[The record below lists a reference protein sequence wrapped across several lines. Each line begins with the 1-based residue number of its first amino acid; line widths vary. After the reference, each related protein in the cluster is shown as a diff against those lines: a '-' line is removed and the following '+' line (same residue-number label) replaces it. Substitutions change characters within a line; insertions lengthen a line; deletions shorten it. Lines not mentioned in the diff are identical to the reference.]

1 MQENLYN
8 LAFERSILSSIVF
21 EPAQFDELS
30 SLLKVDDFYLPAH
43 QDIFNA
49 MIKLLQKDQPI
60 DEEFIKKE
68 LVTAKKF
75 DEQIMLEILSANP
88 ISNTKAYVEE
98 IKDKSLKRHLLTLT
112 TEIKRVTVEEELPS
126 AEVVDIVEKK
136 LYEITQDNQSS
147 DFKDSP
153 QMTFDTM
160 EYIKEMKA
168 RGNSVLVGVDTGF
181 NELNKMTTGFGKG
194 DLVIIAAR
202 PAMGK
207 CLGLGTK
214 VVMYDGTLKNVED
227 VEVGDQLMGDDS
239 TPRNVLSLARG
250 RERMYW
256 VRQNKGIDYR
266 VNESHILSLKRSRNE
281 NKHKHGDVLNI
292 SVKDYIDKSDKF
304 HSNYK
309 GYKVGIEFL
318 EQHLD
323 IEPYFLGIWL
333 CDGTSSSISIASED
347 EEIVKYIKSYA
358 KKLDLQVTKSK
369 NTKKCP
375 MYSITSGQRGGYY
388 KYDNSLQTRMRR
400 LGVLENKHIPHTYI
414 HNSRQN
420 RLELLAGII
429 DSDGYYDKKFNV
441 FEIVQKD
448 ENLTKQI
455 KLLADSLG
463 FRVSI
468 KTKKAI
474 IKKIN
479 YECDVYRLR
488 IVGDLDSIPTKVK
501 RKQARPLKA
510 KRDFKHTGIKVE
522 YDKVD
527 DYYGFEIDGN
537 HLFLLEDMTVTHNTS
552 FILNTVNSIISQGKG
567 VAFFSLEMPAE
578 QLMLRLLSIQTSIPL
593 QKLRVG
599 DMNDDEWTSLGG
611 AIDKM
616 NTAKLFVDD
625 QGSVNINQLRS
636 KLRKLKNQHP
646 EIEIA
651 VIDYLQ
657 IMQGI
662 GNQDRHL
669 QVSEISRGLKML
681 ARELNIPIIA
691 LSQLNRGLES
701 RNDKRPMLSDIRESG
716 SIEQD
721 ADIILFVYR
730 DDVYLYKEEKER
742 EKAAKAEGKE
752 FTPTY
757 QEKEEEAAEI
767 IIGKQ
772 RNGPTGHVK
781 LVFQKKLTRFVEPS
795 PRVVETAYEKV
806 DTKSANMDVGKTS
819 EPSSGGDSIDMP
831 TL

>member
-1 MQENLYN
+1 MQDNLYN

-21 EPAQFDELS
+21 EPQQFDELS
-30 SLLKVDDFYLPAH
+30 VALKSDDFYLPAH
-43 QDIFNA
+43 QEIFNV
-49 MIKLLQKDQPI
+49 MLTLLQKDHPI

-68 LVTAKKF
+68 LIKIKKF
-75 DEQIMLEILSANP
+75 DEQVMLEILSANP

-126 AEVVDIVEKK
+126 AEVIDIVEKK
-136 LYEITQDNQSS
+136 LYDITQDNQTS

-153 QMTFDTM
+153 KMTYDTM

-181 NELNKMTTGFGKG
+181 AELNKMTTGFGKG

-207 CLGLGTK
+207 
-214 VVMYDGTLKNVED
+214 
-227 VEVGDQLMGDDS
+227 
-239 TPRNVLSLARG
+239 
-250 RERMYW
+250 
-256 VRQNKGIDYR
+256 
-266 VNESHILSLKRSRNE
+266 
-281 NKHKHGDVLNI
+281 
-292 SVKDYIDKSDKF
+292 
-304 HSNYK
+304 
-309 GYKVGIEFL
+309 
-318 EQHLD
+318 
-323 IEPYFLGIWL
+323 
-333 CDGTSSSISIASED
+333 
-347 EEIVKYIKSYA
+347 
-358 KKLDLQVTKSK
+358 
-369 NTKKCP
+369 
-375 MYSITSGQRGGYY
+375 
-388 KYDNSLQTRMRR
+388 
-400 LGVLENKHIPHTYI
+400 
-414 HNSRQN
+414 
-420 RLELLAGII
+420 
-429 DSDGYYDKKFNV
+429 
-441 FEIVQKD
+441 
-448 ENLTKQI
+448 
-455 KLLADSLG
+455 
-463 FRVSI
+463 
-468 KTKKAI
+468 
-474 IKKIN
+474 
-479 YECDVYRLR
+479 
-488 IVGDLDSIPTKVK
+488 
-501 RKQARPLKA
+501 
-510 KRDFKHTGIKVE
+510 
-522 YDKVD
+522 
-527 DYYGFEIDGN
+527 
-537 HLFLLEDMTVTHNTS
+537 TS
-552 FILNTVNSIISQGKG
+552 FILNTVNSLIMQGKG

-578 QLMLRLLSIQTSIPL
+578 QLMLRLLSVQTSIPL

-599 DMNDDEWTSLGG
+599 DMNDDQWSSLNG

-616 NTAKLFVDD
+616 NSAKLYVDD
-625 QGSVNINQLRS
+625 QGSLNINQLRS

-657 IMQGI
+657 IMQGV

-681 ARELNIPIIA
+681 ARELEMPVVA

-752 FTPTY
+752 FVSEY
-757 QEKEEEAAEI
+757 IEKEEEDAEI

-781 LVFQKKLTRFVEPS
+781 LIFQKKLTRFIDAPKFSAGIETVYENVDTTSATIDIGEPS
-795 PRVVETAYEKV
+795 IA
-806 DTKSANMDVGKTS
+806 
-819 EPSSGGDSIDMP
+819 MP

>member
-1 MQENLYN
+1 MQDNLYN

-21 EPAQFDELS
+21 EPSQFDDLS
-30 SLLKVDDFYLPAH
+30 TQLKKDDFYLPAH
-43 QDIFNA
+43 QDIFAA
-49 MIKLLQKDQPI
+49 MTRLFQKDEPI

-68 LVTAKKF
+68 LVKTKKF
-75 DEQIMLEILSANP
+75 DEQVLLEILSANP
-88 ISNTKAYVEE
+88 ISNTRAYINE
-98 IKDKSLKRHLLTLT
+98 IRDKSLKRHLLTLT

-126 AEVVDIVEKK
+126 AEVIDIVEKK
-136 LYEITQDNQSS
+136 LYEITQDNQTS

-153 QMTFDTM
+153 TMTYDTM

-181 NELNKMTTGFGKG
+181 HELNKMTTGFGKG

-207 CLGLGTK
+207 
-214 VVMYDGTLKNVED
+214 
-227 VEVGDQLMGDDS
+227 
-239 TPRNVLSLARG
+239 
-250 RERMYW
+250 
-256 VRQNKGIDYR
+256 
-266 VNESHILSLKRSRNE
+266 
-281 NKHKHGDVLNI
+281 
-292 SVKDYIDKSDKF
+292 
-304 HSNYK
+304 
-309 GYKVGIEFL
+309 
-318 EQHLD
+318 
-323 IEPYFLGIWL
+323 
-333 CDGTSSSISIASED
+333 
-347 EEIVKYIKSYA
+347 
-358 KKLDLQVTKSK
+358 
-369 NTKKCP
+369 
-375 MYSITSGQRGGYY
+375 
-388 KYDNSLQTRMRR
+388 
-400 LGVLENKHIPHTYI
+400 
-414 HNSRQN
+414 
-420 RLELLAGII
+420 
-429 DSDGYYDKKFNV
+429 
-441 FEIVQKD
+441 
-448 ENLTKQI
+448 
-455 KLLADSLG
+455 
-463 FRVSI
+463 
-468 KTKKAI
+468 
-474 IKKIN
+474 
-479 YECDVYRLR
+479 
-488 IVGDLDSIPTKVK
+488 
-501 RKQARPLKA
+501 
-510 KRDFKHTGIKVE
+510 
-522 YDKVD
+522 
-527 DYYGFEIDGN
+527 
-537 HLFLLEDMTVTHNTS
+537 TS
-552 FILNTVNSIISQGKG
+552 FILNTVNSLITSGKG

-599 DMNDDEWTSLGG
+599 DMNDDQWTNLNN

-681 ARELNIPIIA
+681 ARELNIPIVA

-752 FTPTY
+752 FTSTY
-757 QEKEEEAAEI
+757 IEKEEEDAEI

-781 LVFQKKLTRFVEPS
+781 LVFQKKLTRFVDAPS
-795 PRVVETAYEKV
+795 FAKGVETVYENV
-806 DTKSANMDVGKTS
+806 DTRSANVDVG
-819 EPSSGGDSIDMP
+819 ESSVSMP

>member
-1 MQENLYN
+1 V
-8 LAFERSILSSIVF
+8 ILSK
-21 EPAQFDELS
+21 E
-30 SLLKVDDFYLPAH
+30 DFYLPAH
-43 QDIFNA
+43 QDIFVA
-49 MIKLLQKDQPI
+49 MTTLLQKDQPI

-68 LVTAKKF
+68 LQKVKKF
-75 DEQIMLEILSANP
+75 DEQVMLEILSANP
-88 ISNTKAYVEE
+88 ISNTKAYVDE

-136 LYEITQDNQSS
+136 LYEITQENQTS

-153 QMTFDTM
+153 QMTYDTM
-160 EYIKEMKA
+160 AYIKEMKA

-181 NELNKMTTGFGKG
+181 SELNKMTTGFGKG

-207 CLGLGTK
+207 CLGRGTK
-214 VVMYDGTLKNVED
+214 VVMYDGTLKKVED
-227 VEVGDQLMGDDS
+227 IKVGDKLMGDDS
-239 TPRNVLSLARG
+239 TPRKVLSLARG
-250 RERMYW
+250 REKMYW

-266 VNESHILSLKRSRNE
+266 VNESHILSLKRSRNDA
-281 NKHKHGDVLNI
+281 KHKHGDILNI
-292 SVKDYIDKSDKF
+292 SVKEYNKKSKKF

-309 GYKVGIEFL
+309 GYKVGIEFKKQKL
-318 EQHLD
+318 PID
-323 IEPYFLGIWL
+323 PYFLGIWL
-333 CDGTSSSISIASED
+333 GDGTSSNVGISTQDSEV
-347 EEIVKYIKSYA
+347 VKFLYEYA
-358 KKLDLQVTKSK
+358 KELNLQVTKQHK
-369 NTKKCP
+369 NKEKCP
-375 MYSITSGQRGGYY
+375 IYAITSGQRGISKY
-388 KYDNSLQTRMRR
+388 KDNSLQKKLRE
-400 LGVLENKHIPHTYI
+400 LGVLECKHIPHIYI
-414 HNSRQN
+414 QNSQKN
-420 RLELLAGII
+420 RLKLLAGLI
-429 DSDGYYDKKFNV
+429 DSDGYYDDKFHV
-441 FEIVQKD
+441 FEIVQKN
-448 ENLTKQI
+448 EKLAKEI
-455 KLLADSLG
+455 KFLADSLG
-463 FRVSI
+463 FRVSL
-468 KTKKAI
+468 KTKKAK

-479 YECDVYRLR
+479 YQCDVYRLR
-488 IVGDLDSIPTKVK
+488 IVGHLDKIPTKIA
-501 RKQARPLKA
+501 RKQARKLIS
-510 KRDFKHTGIKVE
+510 KREHTHTGISVE

-527 DYYGFEIDGN
+527 DYYGFTIDKN

-552 FILNTVNSIISQGKG
+552 FILNTVNSLITQGKG

-599 DMNDDEWTSLGG
+599 DMNDDEWSRLNGS
-611 AIDKM
+611 IDKM
-616 NTAKLFVDD
+616 NSAKLFVDD
-625 QGSVNINQLRS
+625 QGSININQLRS

-681 ARELNIPIIA
+681 ARELNMPIVA

-752 FTPTY
+752 FIPTY
-757 QEKEEEAAEI
+757 VEKEEEDAEI

-781 LVFQKKLTRFVEPS
+781 LVFQKKLTRFVDAA
-795 PRVVETAYEKV
+795 PRAIETTYEHI
-806 DTKSANMDVGKTS
+806 DTKSAN
-819 EPSSGGDSIDMP
+819 IDIPNDTVSMP
-831 TL
+831 PI

>member
-1 MQENLYN
+1 MQDNLYN

-21 EPAQFDELS
+21 EPSQFDELS
-30 SLLKVDDFYLPAH
+30 TALKVDDFYLPAH
-43 QDIFNA
+43 QEIFNA
-49 MIKLLQKDQPI
+49 MMLLLQKDQPI

-68 LVTAKKF
+68 LIKAKKF
-75 DEQIMLEILSANP
+75 DEQVMLEILSANP
-88 ISNTKAYVEE
+88 ISNTKAYVDEV
-98 IKDKSLKRHLLTLT
+98 KDKSLKRHLLTLT
-112 TEIKRVTVEEELPS
+112 TEIKRVTVEEELPAS
-126 AEVVDIVEKK
+126 EVIDIVEKK
-136 LYEITQDNQSS
+136 LYDITQDNQTS
-147 DFKDSP
+147 DFKDAP
-153 QMTFDTM
+153 KMTFDTM

-181 NELNKMTTGFGKG
+181 AELNKMTTGFGKG

-227 VEVGDQLMGDDS
+227 VKVGDQLMGDDS

-250 RERMYW
+250 REKMFW

-281 NKHKHGDVLNI
+281 GKHKHGDILNI
-292 SVKDYIDKSDKF
+292 DVKDYNTKSKRF

-309 GYKVGIEFL
+309 GYKVSIDFKKQKL
-318 EQHLD
+318 AID
-323 IEPYFLGIWL
+323 PYFLGLWL
-333 CDGTSSSISIASED
+333 GDGASSNVSIASID
-347 EEIVKYIKSYA
+347 GEIIEYLSQYA
-358 KKLDLQVTKSK
+358 QKLDLQLSEQHPKD
-369 NTKKCP
+369 KCP
-375 MYSITSGQRGGYY
+375 VYSITSGKRGVSN
-388 KYDNSLQTRMRR
+388 KKDKSLQKKLREI
-400 LGVLENKHIPHTYI
+400 GVLNNKHIPHSYI
-414 HNSRQN
+414 QNSEKN
-420 RLELLAGII
+420 RLQLLAGLI
-429 DSDGYYDKKFNV
+429 DSDGYYDDRFHV
-441 FEIVQKD
+441 FEIVQKN
-448 ENLTKQI
+448 EVLTRQI
-455 KLLADSLG
+455 KYLADSLG
-463 FRVSI
+463 FRVSF
-468 KTKKAI
+468 KTKKAR

-479 YECDVYRLR
+479 YECDVYRIR
-488 IVGDLDSIPTKVK
+488 IVGNLDKIPTKVA
-501 RKQARPLKA
+501 RKQARLLLS
-510 KRDFKHTGIKVE
+510 KREHTHTGIKVE

-527 DYYGFEIDGN
+527 DYYGFTIDGN

-552 FILNTVNSIISQGKG
+552 FILNTVNSLIMNGKG

-599 DMNDDEWTSLGG
+599 DMNDNQWSSLNG
-611 AIDKM
+611 AIDRM
-616 NTAKLFVDD
+616 NSAKLYVDD
-625 QGSVNINQLRS
+625 QGSLNINQLRS

-662 GNQDRHL
+662 GKQDRHL

-681 ARELNIPIIA
+681 ARELEMPIVA
-691 LSQLNRGLES
+691 LSQLNRGVES

-752 FTPTY
+752 FISEY
-757 QEKEEEAAEI
+757 VEKEEEEAEI

-781 LVFQKKLTRFVEPS
+781 LIFQKKLTRFVDAPTFN
-795 PRVVETAYEKV
+795 VGVETVYENI
-806 DTKSANMDVGKTS
+806 DTSSADMNI
-819 EPSSGGDSIDMP
+819 PQIDMP
-831 TL
+831 AL

>member
-1 MQENLYN
+1 MQDNLYN
-8 LAFERSILSSIVF
+8 LAFERSVLSSIIF
-21 EPAQFDELS
+21 EPSQFDELS
-30 SLLKVDDFYLPAH
+30 VTLKKSDFYLPAH
-43 QDIFNA
+43 QDIFA
-49 MIKLLQKDQPI
+49 SMLTLLQKDQPI

-68 LVTAKKF
+68 LIKAKKF
-75 DEQIMLEILSANP
+75 DEQVLLEILSANP
-88 ISNTKAYVEE
+88 ISNTTAYVAE
-98 IKDKSLKRHLLTLT
+98 IKDKSLKRNLLTLT

-136 LYEITQDNQSS
+136 LYEITQENQTS
-147 DFKDSP
+147 DFKDS
-153 QMTFDTM
+153 QKMTFDTM

-181 NELNKMTTGFGKG
+181 KALNKMTTGFGKG

-207 CLGLGTK
+207 CLGRGTK
-214 VVMYDGTLKNVED
+214 VVMFDGTLKNVENI
-227 VEVGDQLMGDDS
+227 EVGDQLMGDDS
-239 TPRNVLSLARG
+239 TPRNVLSLAHG
-250 RERMYW
+250 REKMYW
-256 VRQNKGIDYR
+256 IRQNKGIDYR

-281 NKHKHGDVLNI
+281 GKHKHGDICNI
-292 SVKDYIDKSDKF
+292 SVKEYNKKSKKF

-309 GYKVGIEFL
+309 GYKVGIEFQ
-318 EQHLD
+318 EQHLEID
-323 IEPYFLGIWL
+323 PYFLGVWL
-333 CDGTSSSISIASED
+333 GDGTSSNVSIATQD
-347 EEIVKYIKSYA
+347 REIVSYLNDYA
-358 KKLDLQVTKSK
+358 QTLQLQVTKSHNNK
-369 NTKKCP
+369 EKCP
-375 MYSITSGQRGGYY
+375 MYSITSGRSGNCH
-388 KYDNSLQTRMRR
+388 KNNNSLQTRLRR
-400 LGVLENKHIPHTYI
+400 LGVLNNKHIPHHYLQ
-414 HNSRQN
+414 NSRKN
-420 RLELLAGII
+420 RLQLLAGLL
-429 DSDGYYDKKFNV
+429 DSDGYYDASCNV

-448 ENLTKQI
+448 KKLTKEI
-455 KLLADSLG
+455 KFLADSLG
-463 FRVSI
+463 FRVSF
-468 KTKKAI
+468 KTKIAR
-474 IKKIN
+474 IKSIG
-479 YECDVYRLR
+479 YECEVYRLR
-488 IVGDLDSIPTKVK
+488 IVGELDAIPTKIK

-510 KRDFKHTGIKVE
+510 KRDVRHTGIQVE

-527 DYYGFEIDGN
+527 DYYGFTIDGN

-552 FILNTVNSIISQGKG
+552 FILNTVNSLILQGKG

-599 DMNDDEWTSLGG
+599 DMNDDQWSSLNG
-611 AIDKM
+611 AINRM
-616 NTAKLFVDD
+616 TSAKLFVDD
-625 QGSVNINQLRS
+625 QGSLNINQLRS

-657 IMQGI
+657 IMSGI

-681 ARELNIPIIA
+681 ARELEMPVVA

-742 EKAAKAEGKE
+742 EKAAKAEGRE
-752 FTPTY
+752 FTNTY
-757 QEKEEEAAEI
+757 VEKDNEDAEI

-781 LVFQKKLTRFVEPS
+781 LIFEKKLTRFVDAPS
-795 PRVVETAYEKV
+795 YASGVETVYENV
-806 DTKSANMDVGKTS
+806 DTKSAQVGLENVEMS
-819 EPSSGGDSIDMP
+819 VI
-831 TL
+831 

>member
-1 MQENLYN
+1 MQDNLYN
-8 LAFERSILSSIVF
+8 LAFERSVLSSIVF
-21 EPAQFDELS
+21 EPSQFDELS
-30 SLLKVDDFYLPAH
+30 VALKKDDFYLPAH
-43 QDIFNA
+43 QDIFSA
-49 MIKLLQKDQPI
+49 MLLLLQKDQPI

-68 LVTAKKF
+68 LIKAKKF
-75 DEQIMLEILSANP
+75 DEQVLLEILSANP
-88 ISNTKAYVEE
+88 ISNTKAYVDE

-136 LYEITQDNQSS
+136 LYEITQDNQTS

-153 QMTFDTM
+153 KMTFDTM

-181 NELNKMTTGFGKG
+181 KELNKMTTGFGKG

-207 CLGLGTK
+207 CLGRGTK
-214 VVMYDGTLKNVED
+214 VLMFDGTVKNVED
-227 VEVGDQLMGDDS
+227 IQVGEQLMGDDS

-250 RERMYW
+250 REKMYW

-281 NKHKHGDVLNI
+281 NKHKHGDILNI
-292 SVKDYIDKSDKF
+292 PVKEYIQKSNKF

-309 GYKVGIEFL
+309 GYKVAVEFPKQKL
-318 EQHLD
+318 H

-333 CDGTSSSISIASED
+333 GDGTSSGVAIATQDKEVVHYLND
-347 EEIVKYIKSYA
+347 YA
-358 KKLDLQVTKSK
+358 KNLHLQVTKQHNNK
-369 NTKKCP
+369 EKCP
-375 MYSITSGQRGGYY
+375 MYAITSGKRGVS
-388 KYDNSLQTRMRR
+388 KFSDNSLQKKLRE
-400 LGVLENKHIPHTYI
+400 LGVLNAKHIPHQYLK
-414 HNSRQN
+414 NSQKN
-420 RLELLAGII
+420 RLELLAGLI
-429 DSDGYYDKKFNV
+429 DSDGYYDDKFHI

-448 ENLTKQI
+448 EKLARQI
-455 KLLADSLG
+455 KFLADSLG

-468 KTKKAI
+468 KTKKAK

-479 YECDVYRLR
+479 YECDVFRLR
-488 IVGDLDSIPTKVK
+488 IVGHLDKIPTKIARKKARKLISK
-501 RKQARPLKA
+501 REHL
-510 KRDFKHTGIKVE
+510 HTGIHVE

-527 DYYGFEIDGN
+527 DYYGFTIDGN

-552 FILNTVNSIISQGKG
+552 FILNTVNSLILQGKG

-599 DMNDDEWTSLGG
+599 DMNDDQWSNLNG

-616 NTAKLFVDD
+616 NSAKLFVDD
-625 QGSVNINQLRS
+625 QGSININQLRS

-657 IMQGI
+657 IMQGV

-681 ARELNIPIIA
+681 ARELEMPIVA

-752 FTPTY
+752 FTSTY
-757 QEKEEEAAEI
+757 IEKEEEDAEI

-781 LVFQKKLTRFVEPS
+781 LIFQKKLTRFVDAPGYAQG
-795 PRVVETAYEKV
+795 VETVYENV
-806 DTKSANMDVGKTS
+806 DTSSAN
-819 EPSSGGDSIDMP
+819 IDMP
-831 TL
+831 QMEMPSI

>member
-21 EPAQFDELS
+21 EPSQFDELS
-30 SLLKVDDFYLPAH
+30 VTLKKDDFYLPAH
-43 QDIFNA
+43 QDIFKA
-49 MIKLLQKDQPI
+49 MTLLLQKDQPI

-68 LVTAKKF
+68 LLKMKKF
-75 DEQIMLEILSANP
+75 DESVMLEILSANP
-88 ISNTKAYVEE
+88 ISNTKAYVDE

-136 LYEITQDNQSS
+136 LYEITQENQTS

-153 QMTFDTM
+153 KMTYDTM

-181 NELNKMTTGFGKG
+181 HELNKMTTGFGKG

-207 CLGLGTK
+207 
-214 VVMYDGTLKNVED
+214 
-227 VEVGDQLMGDDS
+227 
-239 TPRNVLSLARG
+239 
-250 RERMYW
+250 
-256 VRQNKGIDYR
+256 
-266 VNESHILSLKRSRNE
+266 
-281 NKHKHGDVLNI
+281 
-292 SVKDYIDKSDKF
+292 
-304 HSNYK
+304 
-309 GYKVGIEFL
+309 
-318 EQHLD
+318 
-323 IEPYFLGIWL
+323 
-333 CDGTSSSISIASED
+333 
-347 EEIVKYIKSYA
+347 
-358 KKLDLQVTKSK
+358 
-369 NTKKCP
+369 
-375 MYSITSGQRGGYY
+375 
-388 KYDNSLQTRMRR
+388 
-400 LGVLENKHIPHTYI
+400 
-414 HNSRQN
+414 
-420 RLELLAGII
+420 
-429 DSDGYYDKKFNV
+429 
-441 FEIVQKD
+441 
-448 ENLTKQI
+448 
-455 KLLADSLG
+455 
-463 FRVSI
+463 
-468 KTKKAI
+468 
-474 IKKIN
+474 
-479 YECDVYRLR
+479 
-488 IVGDLDSIPTKVK
+488 
-501 RKQARPLKA
+501 
-510 KRDFKHTGIKVE
+510 
-522 YDKVD
+522 
-527 DYYGFEIDGN
+527 
-537 HLFLLEDMTVTHNTS
+537 TS
-552 FILNTVNSIISQGKG
+552 FVLNTVNSLISQDKG

-599 DMNDDEWTSLGG
+599 DMNDDQWSSLNG

-616 NTAKLFVDD
+616 NHAKLFVDD
-625 QGSVNINQLRS
+625 QGSININQLRS

-657 IMQGI
+657 IMQGV

-681 ARELNIPIIA
+681 ARELNMPIVA

-752 FTPTY
+752 FIPTY
-757 QEKEEEAAEI
+757 IEKEEEDAEI

-781 LVFQKKLTRFVEPS
+781 LIFQKKLTKFVDGKKGI
-795 PRVVETAYEKV
+795 ETVFENV
-806 DTKSANMDVGKTS
+806 DMRSANIDIGN
-819 EPSSGGDSIDMP
+819 DSVSMP
-831 TL
+831 PL

>member
-1 MQENLYN
+1 MQDNLYN

-21 EPAQFDELS
+21 EPSQFDDLSVELKS
-30 SLLKVDDFYLPAH
+30 DDFYLPAH

-49 MIKLLQKDQPI
+49 MLTLLQKDQPI

-68 LVTAKKF
+68 LIKMKKF

-88 ISNTKAYVEE
+88 ISNTRAYVDEV
-98 IKDKSLKRHLLTLT
+98 KDKSLKRHLLTLT

-136 LYEITQDNQSS
+136 LYEITQDNQTS

-153 QMTFDTM
+153 KMTFDTM

-207 CLGLGTK
+207 CLGRGTK
-214 VVMYDGTLKNVED
+214 VVMFDGTLKNVED
-227 VEVGDQLMGDDS
+227 IEVGDELMGDNS

-250 RERMYW
+250 REKMYW

-281 NKHKHGDVLNI
+281 GKHKHGDILNI
-292 SVKDYIDKSDKF
+292 SIKDYNKKSNKF
-304 HSNYK
+304 HTNYK
-309 GYKVGIEFL
+309 GYKVGIEFD
-318 EQHLD
+318 EQHLP
-323 IEPYFLGIWL
+323 IEPYFLGMWL
-333 CDGTSSSISIASED
+333 GDGTSSNVGISTKDKEV
-347 EEIVKYIKSYA
+347 VKYLENYA
-358 KKLDLQVTKSK
+358 KTLNLQVTKQHK
-369 NTKKCP
+369 NKEKCP
-375 MYSITSGQRGGYY
+375 IYAITAGKRGGYY
-388 KYDNSLQTRMRR
+388 KDDNSLQTRLRK
-400 LGVLENKHIPHTYI
+400 LGVLDNKHIPHPYI
-414 HNSRQN
+414 QNSKQN
-420 RLELLAGII
+420 RLELLAGLI

-448 ENLTKQI
+448 KNLTKQI
-455 KLLADSLG
+455 KFLADSLG
-463 FRVSI
+463 FRVSF
-468 KTKKAI
+468 KTKKAR

-479 YECDVYRLR
+479 YECEVYRLR
-488 IVGDLDSIPTKVK
+488 IVGDLDTIPTKIK
-501 RKQARPLKA
+501 RKKARKLKA
-510 KRDFKHTGIKVE
+510 KREVKHTGIKVE

-527 DYYGFEIDGN
+527 DYYGFTIDGN

-552 FILNTVNSIISQGKG
+552 FILNTVNSLITQGKG

-599 DMNDDEWTSLGG
+599 DMNDDQWSSLNG
-611 AIDKM
+611 AIDRM
-616 NTAKLFVDD
+616 NDAKLFVDD
-625 QGSVNINQLRS
+625 QGSININQLRS

-681 ARELNIPIIA
+681 ARELEMPIVA

-730 DDVYLYKEEKER
+730 DDIYLYKEEKER

-757 QEKEEEAAEI
+757 IEKEEEEAEI

-781 LVFQKKLTRFVEPS
+781 LIFQKKLTRFVDAPS
-795 PRVVETAYEKV
+795 YSAGVETIYENV
-806 DTKSANMDVGKTS
+806 DTTSAQIDVG
-819 EPSSGGDSIDMP
+819 ESSISMP

>member
-1 MQENLYN
+1 MQDNLYN
-8 LAFERSILSSIVF
+8 LAFERSVLSSIVF
-21 EPAQFDELS
+21 EPSQFDELS
-30 SLLKVDDFYLPAH
+30 VTLKKDDFYLPAH
-43 QDIFNA
+43 QDIFLA
-49 MIKLLQKDQPI
+49 MTALLQKDQPI

-68 LVTAKKF
+68 LIKIKKF
-75 DEQIMLEILSANP
+75 DEQVMLEILSANP
-88 ISNTKAYVEE
+88 IANTKAYVDE

-136 LYEITQDNQSS
+136 LYEITQENQTS

-153 QMTFDTM
+153 QMTYDTM

-181 NELNKMTTGFGKG
+181 AELNKMTTGFGKG

-207 CLGLGTK
+207 CLGRGTK
-214 VVMYDGTLKNVED
+214 VVMFDGTLKNVED
-227 VEVGDQLMGDDS
+227 IEVGDELMGDDS

-250 RERMYW
+250 REKMYW

-281 NKHKHGDVLNI
+281 GKHKHGDVLNI
-292 SVKDYIDKSDKF
+292 SIKDYNKKSDKF

-309 GYKVGIEFL
+309 GYKVGIDFD
-318 EQHLD
+318 EQHLP

-333 CDGTSSSISIASED
+333 GDGTSSNVGISTQD
-347 EEIVKYIKSYA
+347 KEIVKYLENYA
-358 KKLDLQVTKSK
+358 KTLNLQVTKQHK
-369 NTKKCP
+369 NKEKCP
-375 MYSITSGQRGGYY
+375 IYAITSGQRGGYY
-388 KYDNSLQTRMRR
+388 KDDNSLQTRLRN
-400 LGVLENKHIPHTYI
+400 LGVLDNKYIPHTYI
-414 HNSRQN
+414 QNSKQN
-420 RLELLAGII
+420 RLELLAGLL

-448 ENLTKQI
+448 KNLAKQI
-455 KLLADSLG
+455 KFLADSLG
-463 FRVSI
+463 FRVSF
-468 KTKKAI
+468 KTKKAR

-479 YECDVYRLR
+479 YECEVYRLR
-488 IVGDLDSIPTKVK
+488 IVGDLDTIPTKIK
-501 RKQARPLKA
+501 RKQPRKLKA
-510 KRDFKHTGIKVE
+510 KRDIKHTGIKVE

-527 DYYGFEIDGN
+527 DYFGFTIDGN

-552 FILNTVNSIISQGKG
+552 FILNTVNSLITQGKG

-599 DMNDDEWTSLGG
+599 DMNDDEWSRLNGS
-611 AIDKM
+611 IDRM
-616 NTAKLFVDD
+616 NGAKLFVDD
-625 QGSVNINQLRS
+625 QGSININQLRS

-657 IMQGI
+657 IMQGV

-681 ARELNIPIIA
+681 ARELNMPIVA

-742 EKAAKAEGKE
+742 EKAAKAEGRE
-752 FTPTY
+752 FVSEY
-757 QEKEEEAAEI
+757 IEKEEEDAEI

-781 LVFQKKLTRFVEPS
+781 LVFQKKLTRFVDAM
-795 PRVVETAYEKV
+795 PRAIETTYEHI
-806 DTKSANMDVGKTS
+806 DTKSANM
-819 EPSSGGDSIDMP
+819 EIPNDSMSMP

>member
-1 MQENLYN
+1 MKDLIMQDNLYN

-21 EPAQFDELS
+21 EPSQFDELS
-30 SLLKVDDFYLPAH
+30 VALQEDDFYLPAH
-43 QDIFNA
+43 QDIFKA
-49 MIKLLQKDQPI
+49 MLLLLQRDQPI

-68 LVTAKKF
+68 LIKVKKF
-75 DEQIMLEILSANP
+75 DEQVLLEILSANP
-88 ISNTKAYVEE
+88 ISNTQAYVNE

-126 AEVVDIVEKK
+126 EEVIDIVEKK
-136 LYEITQDNQSS
+136 LYEITQDNQTS
-147 DFKDSP
+147 DFKDAP
-153 QMTFDTM
+153 KMTFDTM

-168 RGNSVLVGVDTGF
+168 RGDTVLVGVDTGF
-181 NELNKMTTGFGKG
+181 AELNKMTTGFGKG

-214 VVMYDGTLKNVED
+214 VVMFDGTLKNVED
-227 VEVGDQLMGDDS
+227 VKVGDQLMGDDS

-250 RERMYW
+250 REKMFW
-256 VRQNKGIDYR
+256 VRQKKGIDYR

-281 NKHKHGDVLNI
+281 GKHKHGDTLNI
-292 SVKDYIDKSDKF
+292 AIKDYNTKSKRF

-309 GYKVGIEFL
+309 GYKVAINFKKQKL
-318 EQHLD
+318 SID
-323 IEPYFLGIWL
+323 PYFLGLWL
-333 CDGTSSSISIASED
+333 GDGTSSNVSIATMD
-347 EEIVKYIKSYA
+347 KEIIDFLKEYA
-358 KKLDLQVTKSK
+358 KKLDLQLSSQTPQ
-369 NTKKCP
+369 NKCP
-375 MYSITSGQRGGYY
+375 VYSITSGKRGVS
-388 KYDNSLQTRMRR
+388 KHTDNSLQKR
-400 LGVLENKHIPHTYI
+400 LRDIGVLNNKHIPHNYI
-414 HNSRQN
+414 QNSEKN
-420 RLELLAGII
+420 RLQLLAGLI
-429 DSDGYYDKKFNV
+429 DSDGYYDDKFHV

-448 ENLTKQI
+448 KKLSKQI
-455 KLLADSLG
+455 KYLADSLG
-463 FRVSI
+463 FRVSF
-468 KTKKAI
+468 KAKKAR

-479 YECDVYRLR
+479 YECEVYRIR
-488 IVGDLDSIPTKVK
+488 IVGHLDKIPTKIA
-501 RKQARPLKA
+501 RKQARPLLS
-510 KRDFKHTGIKVE
+510 KREHLHTGIEVE

-527 DYYGFEIDGN
+527 DYYGFTIDGN

-552 FILNTVNSIISQGKG
+552 FILNTVNSLILQNKG

-593 QKLRVG
+593 QHLRTG
-599 DMNDDEWTSLGG
+599 NMNNDQWSSLNG
-611 AIDKM
+611 AIDRM
-616 NTAKLFVDD
+616 NSAKLFVDD
-625 QGSVNINQLRS
+625 QGSININQLRS

-657 IMQGI
+657 IMQGV
-662 GNQDRHL
+662 GTQDRHL

-681 ARELNIPIIA
+681 ARELELPIVA
-691 LSQLNRGLES
+691 LSQLNRGLEA

-752 FTPTY
+752 FVSEY
-757 QEKEEEAAEI
+757 VEKEEEDAEI

-781 LVFQKKLTRFVEPS
+781 LIFQKKLTRFVDAPAFS
-795 PRVVETAYEKV
+795 AGVETVYENI
-806 DTKSANMDVGKTS
+806 DTSSAEIDIG
-819 EPSSGGDSIDMP
+819 ESSISMP

>member
-8 LAFERSILSSIVF
+8 LAFERSILSSIIF
-21 EPAQFDELS
+21 EPSQFDELS
-30 SLLKVDDFYLPAH
+30 TALKKDDFYLPAH
-43 QDIFNA
+43 QDIFGA
-49 MIKLLQKDQPI
+49 MMTLLQKDEPI

-68 LVTAKKF
+68 LIKMKKF
-75 DEQIMLEILSANP
+75 DEQVMLEILSANP
-88 ISNTKAYVEE
+88 ISNTRAYVNE

-136 LYEITQDNQSS
+136 LYEITQDNQTS

-153 QMTFDTM
+153 TMTYDTM

-207 CLGLGTK
+207 
-214 VVMYDGTLKNVED
+214 
-227 VEVGDQLMGDDS
+227 
-239 TPRNVLSLARG
+239 
-250 RERMYW
+250 
-256 VRQNKGIDYR
+256 
-266 VNESHILSLKRSRNE
+266 
-281 NKHKHGDVLNI
+281 
-292 SVKDYIDKSDKF
+292 
-304 HSNYK
+304 
-309 GYKVGIEFL
+309 
-318 EQHLD
+318 
-323 IEPYFLGIWL
+323 
-333 CDGTSSSISIASED
+333 
-347 EEIVKYIKSYA
+347 
-358 KKLDLQVTKSK
+358 
-369 NTKKCP
+369 
-375 MYSITSGQRGGYY
+375 
-388 KYDNSLQTRMRR
+388 
-400 LGVLENKHIPHTYI
+400 
-414 HNSRQN
+414 
-420 RLELLAGII
+420 
-429 DSDGYYDKKFNV
+429 
-441 FEIVQKD
+441 
-448 ENLTKQI
+448 
-455 KLLADSLG
+455 
-463 FRVSI
+463 
-468 KTKKAI
+468 
-474 IKKIN
+474 
-479 YECDVYRLR
+479 
-488 IVGDLDSIPTKVK
+488 
-501 RKQARPLKA
+501 
-510 KRDFKHTGIKVE
+510 
-522 YDKVD
+522 
-527 DYYGFEIDGN
+527 
-537 HLFLLEDMTVTHNTS
+537 TS
-552 FILNTVNSIISQGKG
+552 FILNTVNSLINQGKG

-599 DMNDDEWTSLGG
+599 DMNDDQWSSLTA

-625 QGSVNINQLRS
+625 QGSININQLRS

-662 GNQDRHL
+662 GTQDRHL

-681 ARELNIPIIA
+681 ARELEMPIVA

-752 FTPTY
+752 FISEY
-757 QEKEEEAAEI
+757 VEKEEEEAEI

-781 LVFQKKLTRFVEPS
+781 LIFQKKLTRFVDAPS
-795 PRVVETAYEKV
+795 FAKGVETVYENV
-806 DTKSANMDVGKTS
+806 DTRSANIDVG
-819 EPSSGGDSIDMP
+819 EPTVSMP